1 MILIRKLFRAKK
13 YIEMHVKCRLRKPT
27 VVSMLTEVC
36 NHRHHRHS
44 SSPQHNNVIFP
55 RSLGLS
61 FNGLLQQSFCC
72 NINDANYDKLTTKLP
87 VFYTLYSQS
96 SVLYCIAE
104 ALDFL
109 GKIMNILQEKSI
121 MLWHLQLELSNKSN
135 RLYRSFKHLSVKH
148 GSSDTN
154 NWKIV
159 QNLMY
164 WEGKQ
169 S

>member
-1 MILIRKLFRAKK
+1 
-13 YIEMHVKCRLRKPT
+13 MHVKCRQQTSGNQSTNCGINVDWGLQT
-27 VVSMLTEVC
+27 
-36 NHRHHRHS
+36 N
-44 SSPQHNNVIFP
+44 QHKNNVIFP
-55 RSLGLS
+55 RSWALS

-72 NINDANYDKLTTKLP
+72 NINDANYDKLSTKLT
-87 VFYTLYSQS
+87 VFYTVYSQS
-96 SVLYCIAE
+96 SLRCCIA
-104 ALDFL
+104 LYFL
-109 GKIMNILQEKSI
+109 GKIMNILQDKSI
-121 MLWHLQLELSNKSN
+121 MLWHLQLELSNKS
-135 RLYRSFKHLSVKH
+135 RTLYRSFKHLSVKH